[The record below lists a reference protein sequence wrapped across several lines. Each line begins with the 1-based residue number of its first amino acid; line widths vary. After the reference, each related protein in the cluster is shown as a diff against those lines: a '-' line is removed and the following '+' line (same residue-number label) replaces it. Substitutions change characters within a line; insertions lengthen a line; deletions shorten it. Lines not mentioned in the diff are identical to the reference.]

1 MTHSSTSATALSTP
15 ATALAAA
22 DLSLDYGAGPVVD
35 SVSTTL
41 PPGRITVIVGAN
53 GCGKSTLLRG
63 LARLLD
69 PRNGSV
75 LLDGH
80 DLARLPTKTVA
91 RRLGLLPQQPIAPDG
106 ITVADLVGRGR
117 HPHQRWFRQFTGA
130 DAAAIDTALA
140 ATGVADLADRP
151 VDELSGG
158 QRQRAWIALAL
169 AQEPEVMLLD
179 EPTAHLDVAHQ
190 IDVLELL
197 TELNAASGRTVV
209 LVLHDLDLAARYAHH
224 LVAMRDGGIVA
235 EGTPSEVV
243 TAGTV
248 ESVFSLP
255 CAVIED
261 PLTGSP
267 LVLPR
272 PQRRTTARGD
282 TAVRGSTAADGDST
296 S

>member
-1 MTHSSTSATALSTP
+1 MNRSPTP
-15 ATALAAA
+15 ATALAAEN
-22 DLSLDYGAGPVVD
+22 LSLDYGAGPVVD

-63 LARLLD
+63 LARLLA
-69 PRNGSV
+69 PRTGSV

-117 HPHQRWFRQFTGA
+117 HPHQRWFRQFTDA
-130 DAAAIDTALA
+130 DAAAVDAALA

-179 EPTAHLDVAHQ
+179 EPTAHLDLAHQ
-190 IDVLELL
+190 VDVLELL
-197 TELNAASGRTVV
+197 TGLNAASGRTVV

-224 LVAMRDGGIVA
+224 LVAMRDGGIVT
-235 EGTPSEVV
+235 EGTPSAVV
-243 TAGTV
+243 TAETV

-272 PQRRTTARGD
+272 PQRHTTTRGDAAARGY
-282 TAVRGSTAADGDST
+282 AATTDDSA

>member
-1 MTHSSTSATALSTP
+1 MNHSPTP
-15 ATALAAA
+15 ATALTAEA
-22 DLSLDYGAGPVVD
+22 LSLDYGAGPVVD

-63 LARLLD
+63 LARLLA
-69 PRNGSV
+69 PRSGSV

-117 HPHQRWFRQFTGA
+117 HPHQRWFRQFTDA
-130 DAAAIDTALA
+130 DAAAIDSALA
-140 ATGVADLADRP
+140 ATGVAELADRP

-158 QRQRAWIALAL
+158 QRQRVWIALAL

-179 EPTAHLDVAHQ
+179 EPTAHLDLAHQ

-197 TELNAASGRTVV
+197 TGLNAASGRTVV
-209 LVLHDLDLAARYAHH
+209 LVLHDLGLAARYAHH
-224 LVAMRDGGIVA
+224 LVAMRDGGVVA

-255 CAVIED
+255 CTVIED

-272 PQRRTTARGD
+272 PQRRTASREGAAARGC
-282 TAVRGSTAADGDST
+282 AAATDDSA